1 MTARADTATQAGATA
16 RADTTAQ
23 AGGTAVADATAPAG
37 AITWTQ
43 ANQRYLAAHLAR
55 VREALERHAGTASEM
70 TPEAAPVMEH
80 DHPAAL
86 ETLCQLFDLSPFERD
101 VLLLC
106 AGVELE
112 ATFAP
117 LCAAAQGDPGRDY
130 PTFSLALAALPGAH
144 WSALSPAAPLRYWQL
159 LRVEPGRALT
169 RCPLRI
175 DERALHTLV
184 GVQHLDEGLAG
195 LLRPLPAAEGLV
207 PSHEALARE
216 IAATWARAAGTGE
229 LPVVQLCGPQVE
241 GKRAVAAAACALLG
255 LELVLL
261 PLAAL
266 PADPGAL
273 DRLLRLWGR
282 EAALGESAL
291 LIDGDGVDGP
301 DPARESALA
310 RLVEASYG
318 PLLLSSRERRGPW
331 GRPALIYE
339 VGKPSATEQ
348 RALWQSVLG
357 ADAAR
362 LDGQVERLVAQF
374 NLDAPV
380 IAAAAQGALGRL
392 AAAPGEDLPDAAAVG
407 AALWDLCRLQ
417 ARPGLDDLATR
428 IEPVAGWEDLI
439 LPAEQHEL
447 LREICTHVRQRA
459 RVYEDWD
466 FQSKGKRGLGV
477 SALFCGLSG
486 TGKTMAAEV
495 LARELRLDLY
505 RIDLSA
511 VVSKYIGETEKNL
524 RRVFDAAEAGG
535 DILLF
540 DEADALFGKRSE
552 VKDSHDRYANI
563 EVSYLLG
570 RMEAY
575 RGLAILT
582 TNLKDALDAA
592 FLRRIRFIVQFPFP
606 GPAEREAIW
615 RGIYPAATPTEGLD
629 AARLAQLNVAG
640 GDIRNIAL
648 KAAFL
653 AADAG
658 QPVRMAHLLRA
669 ARHEYDKLERPL
681 TGAEIR
687 GWDDGER

>member
-1 MTARADTATQAGATA
+1 MSDQATK
-16 RADTTAQ
+16 
-23 AGGTAVADATAPAG
+23 
-37 AITWTQ
+37 TWTD
-43 ANQRYLAAHLAR
+43 ANQKYLAAALAAVAR
-55 VREALERHAGTASEM
+55 ALAQHAGQPIDA
-70 TPEAAPVMEH
+70 EAPATTGQRLADMAAAMPAP
-80 DHPAAL
+80 PAL
-86 ETLCQLFDLSPFERD
+86 DSLGQLFDLSPFERD
-101 VLLLC
+101 ILLLC

-117 LCAAAQGDPGRDY
+117 LCAAAQGDPARDY

-144 WSALSPAAPLRYWQL
+144 WSALSPAGPLRAWGLIQ
-159 LRVEPGRALT
+159 VEPGRALT

-175 DERALHTLV
+175 DERVLNYLV
-184 GVQHLDEGLAG
+184 GVHHLDQGLAG
-195 LLRPLPAAEGLV
+195 LLRPLPAGEGLV
-207 PSHEALARE
+207 PSQQTLARE
-216 IAATWARAAGTGE
+216 IAATWAQAAGAGP
-229 LPVVQLCGPQVE
+229 LPAVQLCGPQVE

-255 LELVLL
+255 LELYLM

-266 PADPGAL
+266 PADAGDL

-282 EAALGESAL
+282 EAALGEEAL
-291 LIDGDGVDGP
+291 LIDCDGVEGP

-331 GRPALIYE
+331 GRPSLSYE
-339 VGKPSATEQ
+339 VDKPTGAEQ
-348 RALWQSVLG
+348 RALWGAILG
-357 ADAAR
+357 EDAAR
-362 LDGQVERLVAQF
+362 LDGQVERLVSQF
-374 NLDAPV
+374 NLSPSL
-380 IAAAAQGALGRL
+380 ILAAARGAAGRL
-392 AAAPGEDLPDAAAVG
+392 AAAGDGEVSDTETAG
-407 AALWDLCRLQ
+407 AALWELCRLQ
-417 ARPGLDDLATR
+417 ARPQLDDLAQR
-428 IEPVAGWEDLI
+428 IQPVAGWEDLI
-439 LPAEQHEL
+439 LPGPQRQL
-447 LREICTHVRQRA
+447 LREICMHVRQRA
-459 RVYEDWD
+459 QVYEGWD
-466 FQSKGKRGLGV
+466 FLSKGTRGLGI
-477 SALFCGLSG
+477 SALFAGPSG

-524 RRVFDAAEAGG
+524 RHVFDAAEAGG
-535 DILLF
+535 AILLF
-540 DEADALFGKRSE
+540 DEADALFGKRSD

-563 EVSYLLG
+563 EISYLLG

-606 GPAEREAIW
+606 DRAQREAIW

-629 AARLAQLNVAG
+629 AARLARLNVAG

-653 AADAG
+653 AAEAG
-658 QPVRMAHLLRA
+658 EPVGMPHLLRA
-669 ARHEYDKLERPL
+669 ARHEYMKLERTL
-681 TGAEIR
+681 TEAEIR
-687 GWDDGER
+687 GWDEGEP